1 MDKISVIIPVYNV
14 EKFLREC
21 LDSVIN
27 QSYKDLEIILID
39 DGSQDKSGAICDE
52 YALKDQRIKVFH
64 KENGGLSSA
73 RNYGLDNMSGDFFTF
88 VDSDDV
94 ISNCFIQTLYANLI
108 SSGASVSV
116 CAYKTF
122 SDNLK
127 ESDAILDKKVEI
139 LSGSEALFKI
149 LSGSINFTVAW
160 GKLYKTENFGA
171 LRFPVGKNNEDE
183 FYVNEICLA
192 EKWVFTSEELY
203 YYRFNQNGII
213 NGKFNLS
220 KLVAIEALENR
231 KDFLIKNGFLEYL
244 DLNDKNLLYKI
255 IFLYFECKKAGYKKQ
270 LKDLKRKYKE
280 YYNSKN
286 TSFNKKDKF
295 RLRLFKICPWAYRV
309 ITETNR
315 RIKCRKK

>member
-27 QSYKDLEIILID
+27 QTYKDLEIILID
-39 DGSQDKSGAICDE
+39 DGSQDNSGAICDE

-64 KENGGLSSA
+64 KENGGVAST
-73 RNYGLDNMSGDFFTF
+73 RTFGLREMSGKYFSF

-94 ISNCFIQTLYANLI
+94 VDCDYIKILKENLEK
-108 SSGASVSV
+108 SSAKISV
-116 CAYKTF
+116 CSYLDFENSLPLSYKNTDCEIFDGKEFMKRILNGQKEF
-122 SDNLK
+122 SVL
-127 ESDAILDKKVEI
+127 
-139 LSGSEALFKI
+139 
-149 LSGSINFTVAW
+149 W
-160 GKLYKTENFGA
+160 GKLYLAELFKNYKFQNFT
-171 LRFPVGKNNEDE
+171 VGEDE
-183 FYVNEICLA
+183 AFVNEISLLSKIVYCMD
-192 EKWVFTSEELY
+192 TLY
-203 YYRFNQNGII
+203 FYRRNESSLI
-213 NGKFNLS
+213 NGKFTLDKLS
-220 KLVAIEALENR
+220 GLESLEYRN
-231 KDFLIKNGFLEYL
+231 DFLKKHDFNDFL
-244 DLNDKNLLYKI
+244 DLNCKAILYKI

-270 LKDLKRKYKE
+270 SKDLKRKYKE

-295 RLRLFKICPWAYRV
+295 RLKLFKICPWVYRV

>member
-14 EKFLREC
+14 ENYIRKC

-27 QSYKDLEIILID
+27 QTYKNLEIILVD
-39 DGSQDKSGAICDE
+39 DGSTDKSGKICDE
-52 YALKDQRIKVFH
+52 YAIKDERIKVFH
-64 KENGGLSSA
+64 KQNGGLSSA
-73 RNYGLDNMSGDFFTF
+73 RNYGLDNMNGVYFTF
-88 VDSDDV
+88 VDSDDA
-94 ISNCFIQTLYANLI
+94 ISDLFVETLYTNLI
-108 SSGASVSV
+108 LNEASVSV
-116 CAYKTF
+116 CSYKSFT
-122 SDNLK
+122 DNLEK
-127 ESDAILDKKVEI
+127 DEVVLDKKIEI
-139 LSGSEALFKI
+139 LSGKEALHKI

-160 GKLYKTENFGA
+160 GKLYKTENFQE
-171 LRFPVGKNNEDE
+171 LRFPIGKNNEDE

-192 EKWVFTSEELY
+192 EKWVSTSEELY

-231 KDFLIKNGFLEYL
+231 KKFLIKNGFSEDV
-244 DLNDKNLLYKI
+244 DLNDKNILYKI

-270 LKDLKRKYKE
+270 AKELRKKYKE

-295 RLRLFKICPWAYRV
+295 RLKLFKICPCLYRV